1 MATGV
6 DFVCDSCARTIEAWD
21 EGNPYYFD
29 GSGEKHYAY
38 HPDPERGLCTG
49 VDTPML
55 CLGCGADFM
64 SDSAAPT
71 RKCPKCA
78 ARRIA
83 RTSNLNGKKCPYC
96 AIGAFRLDEHSLKI
110 S

>member
-29 GSGEKHYAY
+29 RSGEKHYAY

-83 RTSNLNGKKCPYC
+83 RTSNLRGKKCPYC
-96 AIGAFRLDEHSLKI
+96 ATGAFRLDEHSLKI